1 MKVAVTHPY
10 SWPEVRRGAERI
22 TVETARS
29 LARRGHQLTIFT
41 SGRDSGRTV
50 EGGVTTVRFRR
61 VWRDPARHE
70 RWFGARLLPSLLRGR
85 FDAVHALMPRD
96 AMAAVRARRVTH
108 HRVIYEELGSPFPWY
123 WETLSDRA
131 VRERLVHE
139 VDVYGCMSRYS
150 LGVLESEWGRQGA
163 LIPGG
168 VRLSEFQPA
177 DHRQTAPTILFSALL
192 DERRK
197 GLADLLAAA
206 DLLLERHADLQI
218 WLSGNGD
225 PQPLLDSASR
235 RVAEC
240 VSVLPLGDPNQL
252 SERYARA
259 WVTTLPSVGDSFG
272 MTLIESLAAGTPI
285 VVANDGAPPELV
297 TPHTGV
303 IAEPHNP
310 ISLCQALA
318 QGLDLARAT
327 STQGECRA
335 AAQCFDWD
343 ESIAP
348 MLEGLYAA

>member
-22 TVETARS
+22 TVETARA
-29 LARRGHQLTIFT
+29 LTRRGHQVTIFT
-41 SGRDSGRTV
+41 SGHTAGKTV
-50 EGGVTTVRFRR
+50 QNGVTTVRFQRY
-61 VWRDPARHE
+61 WRDPARHE
-70 RWFGARLLPSLLRGR
+70 RWFGARVLPSLLRGR
-85 FDAVHALMPRD
+85 FDAVHAMMARD
-96 AMAAVRARRVTH
+96 AMAAVRTRGAAH
-108 HRVIYEELGSPFPWY
+108 HRVIYEELGSPYRWY
-123 WETLSDRA
+123 WDTLSDGA
-131 VRERLVHE
+131 VRERLVDE
-139 VDVYGCMSRYS
+139 VDVYGCMSNYS
-150 LGVLESEWGRQGA
+150 LGVLESEWGRRGA

-177 DHRQTAPTILFSALL
+177 DHRQTAPTILFSAAL

-197 GLADLLAAA
+197 GLGDLLTAA
-206 DLLLERHADLQI
+206 DLLLERHSDLQI
-218 WLSGNGD
+218 WLSGGGD
-225 PQPLLDSASR
+225 PRPLLDSASR

-240 VSVLPLGDPNQL
+240 VSVLPLGDPNQI

-297 TPHTGV
+297 TPRTGL
-303 IAEPHNP
+303 IAEPNDP
-310 ISLCQALA
+310 ASLCEALDM
-318 QGLDLARAT
+318 GLALSSAAG
-327 STQGECRA
+327 TQEHCRA
-335 AAQCFDWD
+335 AAQQFDWD